1 MLETYMKGKPLI
13 VLKLGTACITLENG
27 DLNQVVLLD
36 IVRQIAE
43 LHQDYRIVLVSSGA
57 VGTGKNYLNQYQ
69 GSIIERKAAAAIG
82 NPLLLNK
89 YAQFFEP
96 YQIAIAQSLCERQH
110 FTHQGQF
117 HQLQE
122 TFGELWKN
130 DIIPIA
136 NENDVVSNLELK
148 FSDNDELATL
158 LAVGFGASLLLI
170 GTSTGGL
177 KDREDN
183 IVKHVVKIDQSILDL
198 VRDEQSSLGIGGMAT
213 KLTFARLAT
222 KLGVKTILFDP
233 ADNGIIRAMND
244 EIGTVCLAQSSNEQE
259 RMQWLTSGNLVTGK
273 LQVTSTANQELLNS
287 EQLRINGIEKVLA
300 NFEKGEVF
308 EILDPEGKSVAMAKA
323 RISSKEILENIKD
336 HSFVLAST
344 ADIIIL

>member
-1 MLETYMKGKPLI
+1 MKPLI

-43 LHQDYRIVLVSSGA
+43 LHQDYRVVLVSSGA
-57 VGTGKNYLNQYQ
+57 VGTGKNFLNQYQ

-96 YQIAIAQSLCERQH
+96 YKIAIAQSLCERQH

-122 TFGELWKN
+122 TFVELWKN

-170 GTSTGGL
+170 GTSSGGL
-177 KDREDN
+177 KDREDK
-183 IVKHVVKIDQSILDL
+183 IIRQVAEIDQNVLDL
-198 VRDEQSSLGIGGMAT
+198 VRDEGSSLGVGGMAT

-222 KLGVKTILFDP
+222 KLGIKTILFDP
-233 ADNGIIRAMND
+233 AHNGIIKAMKEEN
-244 EIGTVCLAQSSNEQE
+244 GTVCNAQSSNDRE

-273 LQVTSTANQELLNS
+273 LQVTSSANRELLDS
-287 EQLRINGIEKVLA
+287 EQLTINGIEKVLA

-308 EILDPEGKSVAMAKA
+308 EILDTEGRSIAMAKA

-336 HSFVLAST
+336 DAFVLASSS
-344 ADIIIL
+344 DIIIL